1 MAPASRRG
9 AGMAEQEALG
19 RKSFAANETIFDEGE
34 VAHAAFV
41 VESGR
46 VEVSKATAGGGP
58 LILGYICI
66 GGIFGEMALI
76 DNKPRMARARA
87 MEPTTVIVITEA
99 ALQGKLGKSDPF
111 IRGLLTI
118 FVRNIRGLTEKLIA
132 SGGEPPT

>member
-1 MAPASRRG
+1 MAD
-9 AGMAEQEALG
+9 QEGLG
-19 RKSFAANETIFDEGE
+19 RRSFAANETIFEEGE
-34 VAHAAFV
+34 IAHAAFV

-46 VEVSKATAGGGP
+46 VEVSKSVTGSAP
-58 LILGYICI
+58 IVLGHIGA

-87 MEPTTVIVITEA
+87 MEPTTLIVITEA
-99 ALQGKLGKSDPF
+99 ALQSKLGKSDPF

-132 SGGEPPT
+132 AGGQPLS